1 MEFQHDPVGLAATVR
16 RMNVADDGA
25 DAAAPAQSPW
35 SRCGRSVAR
44 AFMGAQRWG
53 RIQRREQLA
62 QLRVGLRQALGESDN
77 PVLVHVVPYDIGKL
91 QSGGGR
97 RIAGMARS
105 LSSKFN
111 VFIVSSVWSANSIS
125 MTRIAPGC
133 HLVALPVEASFWEQC
148 VRINAVRGAG
158 VFTFPDHFE
167 LLREFQAVL
176 DLLSPHA
183 RAWGFT
189 SPPAWPV
196 VRRYRRPE
204 QAVFYDAHDD
214 YACFLQNSY
223 GCTDLRLVRRLVDM
237 EREVLAQTTLAVYCT
252 ENDRDA
258 ARMRCAPAVPPMIVV
273 PNGVDAEACQT
284 VFPGRAWEIGQAIGW
299 KRPIVVFV
307 GAHHQPNL
315 EALDCIV
322 RDLAPAFPGVVFV
335 AAGVNLTAFR
345 EHGGIPPGDNVV
357 FAGPVSEGIKEALFS
372 LASVAL
378 APMRSGT
385 GSSLKIPDYVAHG
398 KIVVGTPI
406 GLRDFESLTHFA
418 SVIQAEDVGGA
429 LGQVLA
435 RLARAPAAFDE
446 ACRAARE
453 EVQRIWDWSVV
464 ARPLVEALR
473 IDGRA

>member
-1 MEFQHDPVGLAATVR
+1 MGR
-16 RMNVADDGA
+16 RRWAL
-25 DAAAPAQSPW
+25 
-35 SRCGRSVAR
+35 
-44 AFMGAQRWG
+44 AQR
-53 RIQRREQLA
+53 RA
-62 QLRVGLRQALGESDN
+62 QLIQTLDRLRQALAASEK
-77 PVLVHVVPYDIGKL
+77 PVLVYVVPYDIGKL

-97 RIAGMARS
+97 RIAGIAQS
-105 LSSKFN
+105 LGAKFN
-111 VFIVSSVWSANSIS
+111 VFIVSSVWSAAAIS
-125 MTRIAPGC
+125 MSKIAPDC
-133 HLVALPVEASFWEQC
+133 HLLALPVEASFWEQC
-148 VRINAVRGAG
+148 IRINAVPGAG
-158 VFTFPDHFE
+158 VFAFPDHFE

-176 DLLSPHA
+176 ALLGPHA
-183 RAWGFT
+183 CAWGFT
-189 SPPAWPV
+189 SPTAWPV

-223 GCTDLRLVRRLVDM
+223 GSTDLRLVQRLVDM

-258 ARMRCAPAVPPMIVV
+258 ARARCSTDVARMIVV
-273 PNGVDAEACQT
+273 PNGVDAEVCQP
-284 VFPGRAWEIGQAIGW
+284 VFPGRAWEIGQAVGW
-299 KRPIVVFV
+299 KRPIVVFM

-315 EALDCIV
+315 EALDCV
-322 RDLAPAFPGVVFV
+322 LRDLAPAFPGVVFV